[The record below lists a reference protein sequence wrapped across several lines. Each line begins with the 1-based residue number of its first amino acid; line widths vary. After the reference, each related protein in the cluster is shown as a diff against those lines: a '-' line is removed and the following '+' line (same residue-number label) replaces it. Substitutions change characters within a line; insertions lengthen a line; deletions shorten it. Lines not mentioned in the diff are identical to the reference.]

1 MRFYE
6 LKQSRTSPIKYS
18 LELSAEEV
26 EKVKKELFEIISKI
40 KLSED
45 K

>member
-6 LKQSRTSPIKYS
+6 LKQSRTSPVKYA
-18 LELSAEEV
+18 LELSPEEV

>member
-6 LKQSRTSPIKYS
+6 LKQSRTSPIKYV
-18 LELSAEEV
+18 LELSPQEA

-40 KLSED
+40 KSSEN